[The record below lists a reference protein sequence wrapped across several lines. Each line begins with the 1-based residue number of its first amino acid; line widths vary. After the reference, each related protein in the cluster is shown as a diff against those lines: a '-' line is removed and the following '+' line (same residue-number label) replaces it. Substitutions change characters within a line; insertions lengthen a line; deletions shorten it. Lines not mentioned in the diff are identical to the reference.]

1 MHCLGSQRHPTGCL
15 TTKPLPKKGPWAS
28 GNLRDFGGHWYA
40 KTLELPLLKTVVIR
54 FRYHLCLEKYATRWS
69 VLSTESSLKSKTR
82 ESVNNW
88 QKNTLPKTYINPK
101 LMVGYMFLRLLL
113 EQCSF
118 SHFNFWGVYDRVT
131 WSGEIMDMA
140 RMHSKGKLTPLHHE
154 FWTASRHFPKVGIW
168 SSPTLKGRVI
178 VLSIQNHG
186 VIGLGSSGI
195 TSWLFHEINAT
206 ILDIF

>member
-28 GNLRDFGGHWYA
+28 GNLRAFGGHWYA

-118 SHFNFWGVYDRVT
+118 PILIFGVCMTEWHDLVKSWTWQECTPRENSPLCTTNFERRVVISPRWEYDLPQP
-131 WSGEIMDMA
+131 WKGGSLYYQSKIM
-140 RMHSKGKLTPLHHE
+140 
-154 FWTASRHFPKVGIW
+154 V
-168 SSPTLKGRVI
+168 
-178 VLSIQNHG
+178 
-186 VIGLGSSGI
+186 
-195 TSWLFHEINAT
+195 
-206 ILDIF
+206 